1 MKCTL
6 WNVTTLWNADPIE
19 LSAYHFSFLF
29 NFYVIF
35 FSLIC
40 IFLFYVPRYSQTME
54 EHQENSDHGEDV
66 DEDEIEEIKCNSQ
79 EGPRHLR

>member
-1 MKCTL
+1 MGL
-6 WNVTTLWNADPIE
+6 PRHRLVGEPICGSFYE
-19 LSAYHFSFLF
+19 NWDLSFL
-29 NFYVIF
+29 
-35 FSLIC
+35 SLIC